1 MNTMYVIF
9 NLCNT
14 LNIEKIREKNENRR
28 NLEHLN
34 GEVHPAPIQKD
45 FNFDEGVYINDF
57 Q

>member
-1 MNTMYVIF
+1 MNTIYVIF

-14 LNIEKIREKNENRR
+14 LNIEKIRKKNENRR

>member
-1 MNTMYVIF
+1 MLFLV
-9 NLCNT
+9 CA
-14 LNIEKIREKNENRR
+14 IRLILKKLGKNENRR